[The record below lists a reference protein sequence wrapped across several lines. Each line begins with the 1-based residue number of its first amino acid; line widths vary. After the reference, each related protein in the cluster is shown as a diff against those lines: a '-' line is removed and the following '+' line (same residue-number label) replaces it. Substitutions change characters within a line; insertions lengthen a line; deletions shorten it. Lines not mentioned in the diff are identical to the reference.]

1 MTEQF
6 ICPHC
11 ANTIRVKA
19 LCDPFTIDCV
29 NFIVVEKVGESDAI
43 GTPELHIEIARLKSL
58 LERYARHSHDC
69 PCDDDNPSGAGKC
82 TCGFSEAI
90 HDRRGDQ

>member
-11 ANTIRVKA
+11 ANTILVTATPETLGGKESI
-19 LCDPFTIDCV
+19 T
-29 NFIVVEKVGESDAI
+29 VEKVGESDAI
-43 GTPELHIEIARLKSL
+43 GTPELHIEIARLNSL
-58 LERYARHSHDC
+58 LERYGRHSHDC
-69 PCDDDNPSGAGKC
+69 PCNDDNPSGAEKC

-90 HDRRGDQ
+90 RDRRGDQ